1 MIAVNRDRRRA
12 LTSLAIAPIAALL
25 LAGCGRT
32 EAKQT
37 EAPQPAKPVAVAVV
51 EAVQRQLPQSLDVTG
66 TLMAD
71 AQTDVGA
78 EVEQRVVEVLV
89 ERGQVVREG
98 AVLVRLDQT
107 DALNQLREAEAMEA
121 QTRARLGLDSGR
133 AFDVKQTA
141 EVRQARVSMERAEAD
156 YRRFAQLVEEGA
168 ISRSEHDLRRAD
180 YLAAREQLET
190 VENQVRQLYQ
200 TLQAQRARVAMA
212 RKLLEDTVI
221 RAPFGGLVAEK
232 HVNVGRFMKKGD
244 RVATIVRVDPLRV
257 ELTIPEAA
265 VAAVRRGQKVTFSV
279 QTHPDRRFEGTI
291 AYVGPAVRADSRA
304 LVVEAIVPNPGG
316 LLHPGLFATAR
327 IELPAARTSLLVP
340 AAAVQS
346 EAGVSKLFVATN
358 DRADLRIV
366 QVGRELDG
374 QIEIL
379 RGLSAGERVVSRP
392 VEGLA
397 DGATINQKGT

>member
-1 MIAVNRDRRRA
+1 MIAANNPARRA
-12 LTSLAIAPIAALL
+12 LAWLVLAPIAALIL
-25 LAGCGRT
+25 TGCGRT
-32 EAKQT
+32 EAKQ
-37 EAPQPAKPVAVAVV
+37 AKEPEPTRPIPVTLV
-51 EAVQRQLPQSLDVTG
+51 EAGQRQLQQALDVTG

-121 QTRARLGLDSGR
+121 QTRARLGLENGR
-133 AFDVKQTA
+133 GFDVKQTP
-141 EVRQARVSMERAEAD
+141 EVRQARVSVERAEAD
-156 YRRFAQLVEEGA
+156 YRRFAQLVEDGA

-180 YLAAREQLET
+180 YLAAKEQLET

-221 RAPFGGLVAEK
+221 RAPFAGLVAEK

-244 RVATIVRVDPLRV
+244 RVATVVRVDPLRV

-304 LVVEAIVPNPGG
+304 LVVEAIVPDPGG

-327 IELPAARTSLLVP
+327 IELPATRPSLLVP
-340 AAAVQS
+340 ATAVQNES
-346 EAGVSKLFVATN
+346 GISKLFVARN
-358 DRADLRIV
+358 ERAELRIV
-366 QVGRELDG
+366 QLGQELNG
-374 QIEIL
+374 QVEIL
-379 RGLSAGERVVSRP
+379 RGLAAGERVIARP

-397 DGATINQKGT
+397 DGAPITAQN